1 MVRRSAEEIA
11 QIERLQRR
19 GKRHHDLQNKPNGD
33 QLLEAV
39 SHESLEGPE
48 YKLGTEAALAVA
60 TQRIVKFARVMF
72 VFYGTLSCVGTTWL
86 HDIHVVHTWS
96 HDKNAL
102 SASLENL
109 EFATQ
114 PRPRHT
120 SLKQKCSIHRSRFV
134 FVRTRKMVDAGRLF
148 SCFPLV
154 EQLDITV
161 RHPISHASILSGTAH
176 RADFLA
182 VPRLSI
188 PMRLKMLG
196 LAYES
201 GRGGLRPLAL

>member
-33 QLLEAV
+33 QLLEAA

-102 SASLENL
+102 SASVENL

-114 PRPRHT
+114 PLRVTHLSHRNVRFTDRGSFLSEPAKWSTLAARVSGGVTARKSRSAPSRHSSCIRVCDLCPDA
-120 SLKQKCSIHRSRFV
+120 SLS
-134 FVRTRKMVDAGRLF
+134 
-148 SCFPLV
+148 
-154 EQLDITV
+154 
-161 RHPISHASILSGTAH
+161 
-176 RADFLA
+176 
-182 VPRLSI
+182 
-188 PMRLKMLG
+188 
-196 LAYES
+196 
-201 GRGGLRPLAL
+201 